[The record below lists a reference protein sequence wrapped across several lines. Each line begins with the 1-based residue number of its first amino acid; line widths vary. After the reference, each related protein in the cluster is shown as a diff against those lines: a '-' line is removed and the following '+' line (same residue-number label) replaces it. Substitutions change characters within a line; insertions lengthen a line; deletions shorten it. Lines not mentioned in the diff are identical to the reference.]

1 LTLRGALDGEKILD
15 DSMREYQAVCARH
28 GKLRYR
34 AQIETPAGLKE
45 LS

>member
-1 LTLRGALDGEKILD
+1 VDRPPTIDRG
-15 DSMREYQAVCARH
+15 S
-28 GKLRYR
+28 KLRYR